1 MRPATEVGLPAV
13 ACPTSAKTSAR
24 NRPSRAGRC
33 AVAARDHP
41 PQLYTRDIRCR
52 VIRSRVVLDIDN
64 IQSMLWRGTNR
75 NHQQR
80 EVVDERADSFIAK
93 GRLPCDDGVQSADRR
108 ARNLGEAAGAPP
120 ITPAKSGYSA
130 ASKAHPRSELGSN
143 TLRHTVRRPL
153 GSERNRH
160 SSPSGDGRSVPRSHG
175 SAFFGAA
182 TRRSGGRP
190 ERDQPAAC
198 CSSHSSTSSKG
209 SARSTG

>member
-1 MRPATEVGLPAV
+1 M
-13 ACPTSAKTSAR
+13 
-24 NRPSRAGRC
+24 
-33 AVAARDHP
+33 AARDHP
-41 PQLYTRDIRCR
+41 PHLYTRRYLVQELLEAAPVR
-52 VIRSRVVLDIDN
+52 GPV
-64 IQSMLWRGTNR
+64 QSMLWRGTNR
-75 NHQQR
+75 NHRQR

-93 GRLPCDDGVQSADRR
+93 RRLPCDDGVQSADRR

-130 ASKAHPRSELGSN
+130 ASKAYPSLELGSN

-190 ERDQPAAC
+190 AGDQPAPEGRWAFSC
-198 CSSHSSTSSKG
+198 RG
-209 SARSTG
+209 